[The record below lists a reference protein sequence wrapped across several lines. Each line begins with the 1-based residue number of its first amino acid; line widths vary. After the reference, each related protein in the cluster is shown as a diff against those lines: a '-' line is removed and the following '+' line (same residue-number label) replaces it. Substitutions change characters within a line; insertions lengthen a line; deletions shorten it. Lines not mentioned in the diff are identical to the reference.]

1 MKRFRLLVA
10 AAFFALFTTACS
22 SDLVGPVP
30 GQPSFDETTEGGTTG
45 PVTPPPNGQGG
56 FGSGG

>member
-10 AAFFALFTTACS
+10 AAVFGLVTTACS
-22 SDLVGPVP
+22 SDLVGPDAVP
-30 GQPSFDETTEGGTTG
+30 TVSDAPSQNVDGDGRGE
-45 PVTPPPNGQGG
+45 GG